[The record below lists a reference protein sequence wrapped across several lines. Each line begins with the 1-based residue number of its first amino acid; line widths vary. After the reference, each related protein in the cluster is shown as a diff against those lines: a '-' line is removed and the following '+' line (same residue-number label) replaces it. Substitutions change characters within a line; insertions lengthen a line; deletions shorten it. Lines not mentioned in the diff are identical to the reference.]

1 MEKNKKEVDEKIR
14 QYLIAMMELEEERLN
29 EQMEECEPHV
39 FSEEFERKMQN
50 LLTVHRKRCKRRA
63 VLRFAAKMAACLLLC
78 VGLVT
83 ATHTA
88 VASLPAMDIKGWFAK
103 HFEFS
108 KGSQTKEEVD
118 FSEEMITY
126 IPEGFVKTTEEKKY
140 TYQRY
145 AYEDRNGNYF
155 NIRCSKA
162 LVESQQ
168 DNENIV
174 REVITGDNGI
184 EYTRIKQEKEVMYI
198 WEDDAG
204 MYYYVSG
211 NIKEEELK
219 QVMIN
224 LQMGASK

>member
-108 KGSQTKEEVD
+108 KGSHSEEEIA

-126 IPEGFVKTTEEKKY
+126 IPEGFVKTEEEKMF
-140 TYQRY
+140 TYQKY
-145 AYEDRNGNYF
+145 VYKNPDGKYF
-155 NIRCSKA
+155 CIRCSKTV
-162 LVESQQ
+162 VESQQ

-174 REVITGDNGI
+174 REVINGENGI
-184 EYTRIKQEKEVMYI
+184 EYTRIKQKDEVMYI
-198 WEDDAG
+198 WEDEAG
-204 MYYYVSG
+204 IYYYVFG

-219 QVMIN
+219 LVMIS
-224 LQMGASK
+224 LQGGE

>member
-108 KGSQTKEEVD
+108 KGNQTKEEVD

-126 IPEGFVKTTEEKKY
+126 IPEGFVKTEEEKMY

-145 AYEDRNGNYF
+145 VYENSTGKYF
-155 NIRCSKA
+155 IVRCSKA

-174 REVITGDNGI
+174 REVITGENGI
-184 EYTRIKQEKEVMYI
+184 EYTLIKKADEATYI
-198 WEDDAG
+198 WEDTDS

-211 NIKEEELK
+211 NIQEEEL
-219 QVMIN
+219 QRVVIS
-224 LQMGASK
+224 LQEGEQK